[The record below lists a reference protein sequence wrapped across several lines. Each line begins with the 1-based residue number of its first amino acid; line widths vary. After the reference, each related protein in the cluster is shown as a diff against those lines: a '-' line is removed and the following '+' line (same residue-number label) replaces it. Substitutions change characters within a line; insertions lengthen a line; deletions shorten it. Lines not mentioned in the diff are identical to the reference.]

1 MHQEPHVLNFGKRG
15 NGPGLIVGMALA
27 IEPMITRGT
36 HKTKVLGDDWTVI
49 SQDNS
54 RGAHF
59 EHTFAL
65 LPDGK
70 PFVLTAPDGGKAKLN
85 SLNIDVSDLLN

>member
-1 MHQEPHVLNFGKRG
+1 
-15 NGPGLIVGMALA
+15 MALA
-27 IEPMITRGT
+27 IEPMITRGSE
-36 HKTKVLGDDWTVI
+36 KMKVLSDEWTVV

-59 EHTFAL
+59 EHSFAL

-70 PFVLTAPDGGKAKLN
+70 PFVLTAPDGGAKELAALGVQISN
-85 SLNIDVSDLLN
+85 LLN

>member
-1 MHQEPHVLNFGKRG
+1 
-15 NGPGLIVGMALA
+15 
-27 IEPMITRGT
+27 MITRGT
-36 HKTKVLGDDWTVI
+36 HKTKVLDDDWTVI
-49 SQDNS
+49 SHDKS

-70 PFVLTAPDGGKAKLN
+70 PFVLTAPDGGRQRLGN
-85 SLNIDVSDLLN
+85 LGVEVSEQLA

>member
-1 MHQEPHVLNFGKRG
+1 
-15 NGPGLIVGMALA
+15 MALA

-36 HKTKVLGDDWTVI
+36 HKTKVMGDDWTVI
-49 SQDNS
+49 SQDKS

-59 EHTFAL
+59 EHSYAL

-70 PFVLTAPDGGKAKLN
+70 PFVLTAPDGGKERLAALDIEI
-85 SLNIDVSDLLN
+85 SSLLN